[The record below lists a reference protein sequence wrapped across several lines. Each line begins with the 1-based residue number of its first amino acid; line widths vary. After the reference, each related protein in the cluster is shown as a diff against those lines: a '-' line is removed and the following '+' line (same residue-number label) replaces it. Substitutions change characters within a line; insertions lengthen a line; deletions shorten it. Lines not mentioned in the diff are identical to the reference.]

1 MNLDDEQAFA
11 AAVNLRRVERCC
23 GTCRHFE
30 RNYECAGCANPKQ
43 AEFDTIEQMAKNI
56 PGHIPEDYGAYG
68 GTETDEG
75 KVCDLWEQKLS
86 GSASQRDI

>member
-1 MNLDDEQAFA
+1 MNLNDALAFA

-30 RNYECAGCANPKQ
+30 RDYECAGCANPKQ
-43 AEFDTIEQMAKNI
+43 AEFDTVEQEAKTI
-56 PGHIPEDYGAYG
+56 PDHIPEDYGAYG

-75 KVCDLWEQKLS
+75 KVCDLWEPKLKKEVK
-86 GSASQRDI
+86 

>member
-1 MNLDDEQAFA
+1 MTFEEEKAFRA
-11 AAVNLRRVERCC
+11 AFNVRPVERCC

-43 AEFDTIEQMAKNI
+43 AEFDTVEQMAKTI

-68 GTETDEG
+68 GIEVDEG
-75 KVCDLWEQKLS
+75 MVCDLWEQELNKEEK
-86 GSASQRDI
+86 